1 MSFEPITKELFYEYI
16 VNRKNLDSAYDGC
29 AEILKKKETAKEVQ
43 KQKYEERQKT
53 HKDKM
58 DNDPAYREKFMSK
71 RKADIARLQAEE
83 DERKKEEEELKS
95 EVTQPPHTTR
105 HCLKPYQRLNSMF

>member
-1 MSFEPITKELFYEYI
+1 MSFEPITKELFYEYV
-16 VNRKNLDSAYDGC
+16 VNRKHLDSAYDGC

-43 KQKYEERQKT
+43 KQKYEERQKI

-58 DNDPAYREKFMSK
+58 DNDPEYKERFMSK

-83 DERKKEEEELKS
+83 DERKKEENELKS
-95 EVTQPPHTTR
+95 EIATPVHTTR
-105 HCLKPYQRLNSMF
+105 RSLKAYERLNSMF